1 MERTGATGTEPGTC
15 VKTLTSSFYVTGG
28 TLRPEAPSY
37 VERRADDELYH
48 ALLQGEY
55 CYLLTA
61 RQMGKSSLMVRTT
74 VRLREVGTSVAVLD
88 LTTLGQ
94 NLSPE
99 QWYEGLLGIIGEQ
112 LDLEPELH
120 RFWREHAHLSPL
132 QRWVRALR
140 EVVLPTLVT
149 FTCGSCQRLVIFI
162 DEIDAVRSLPFST
175 DEFFAALRACFNRR
189 SEDAR
194 YERLTFC
201 LLGVASPSD
210 LIQDTRTTPFN
221 IGRRI
226 ELTDFTEAEA
236 MPLAFGLE
244 QRDTPGLGKNHADL
258 LLRRALFWTGG
269 HPYLTQRLC
278 LAIAQDET
286 VRDAAGVDRVCG
298 ALFLS
303 LAARERDDN
312 LLFVRDRLLRSEVD
326 LAALLDL
333 YGLVRRGKRVSG
345 DENNP
350 LVSLLRLSGIVR
362 VADPEGLPARRKCR
376 SFLAVRNR
384 IYERVF
390 DLGWVRLHMPDA
402 EVRRQKAAFRRGLL
416 RTAAVSSAIMAVIGG
431 LAFSE
436 RRTAQREAQNR
447 RMAEHY
453 LYAADMNLAQRA
465 WERRDLARAAELLE
479 GHRPRAGD
487 ADVRG
492 FEWRY
497 LWRLCQGEASATFTG
512 HVGVVTSV
520 AFSPDGRRVASA
532 GGDRTVRLWDVATG
546 HEVATLTGHTEEVD
560 CVAFSP
566 DGRRLASGS
575 LDGTLRIWDVTSRR
589 QVMSLPAHPL
599 IVWSVAFSPDG
610 RKVATASDDRTIRV
624 WDMAQGQDQT
634 ALTLTGHTTRVFA
647 VVFAP
652 DGKTLA
658 SAGDD
663 TIRTWNLVEARPGA
677 ATLSNGRIFATAG
690 FRKRAYRGRD
700 ENSRRRQPGFTS
712 LTFSPD
718 GALLAAGGADGLCRL
733 WDVGT
738 RKVLRDFTGHS
749 TNVHSLAFSPDSKTL
764 VSGAW
769 DTTIMLSDVGTGKL
783 LHTLTGHRAE
793 VHSVAVSP
801 DGRTLASASA
811 DGTVK
816 LWPSSVK
823 ADQDHLPR
831 QNDSVAAVAFS
842 PDSRRLATA
851 GFDRSV
857 YLWQVSDGGSQTPAT
872 FKGHKDAVFSVAF
885 SPDGRTLATG
895 GADSTIRLWDVH
907 TRKELIRPLKR
918 HAHGIY
924 SLAFSPDGRT
934 LASAEGDC
942 NVRLWNV
949 AARPVHQIASLQ
961 AHTAPVA
968 CVAFSPDGRMVA
980 SSSQDQTIRLWDV
993 ARGEAQTPRI
1003 LSSRGGYS
1011 LSIAFSPNG
1020 RQIAAGQS
1028 GGNVSLWDVTRPVPG
1043 AGKEEMPAATLKG
1056 VHGYIYSV
1064 AFSPDGNSLAVG
1076 STDRLVKLYNVNV
1089 TARREVAS
1097 LDVGSHFINSAVF
1110 SPDGRMLAAGAGDG
1124 RVRLW
1129 RAATFN
1135 ETDRRRVQRIW
1146 PVQIPVTRPDD
1157 RPAAGGAK

>member
-1 MERTGATGTEPGTC
+1 ME
-15 VKTLTSSFYVTGG
+15 TLTSSFYVTGG

-74 VRLREVGTSVAVLD
+74 VRLREVGTKVAVLD

-140 EVVLPTLVT
+140 EVVLPTVVR
-149 FTCGSCQRLVIFI
+149 FTCGPCQRLVIFI

-189 SEDAR
+189 SEDPR

-244 QRDTPGLGKNHADL
+244 QRRTPGLGKNHAGL

-278 LAIAQDET
+278 LAVAQDET
-286 VRDAAGVDRVCG
+286 VRDAAGVDRVCE

-362 VADPEGLPARRKCR
+362 VAGQEGLSARRKCGA
-376 SFLAVRNR
+376 FLAVRNR

-390 DLGWVRLHMPDA
+390 DLDWVRLHMPDA

-436 RRTAQREAQNR
+436 RSTAQREAQNR

-479 GHRPRAGD
+479 GHRPRPGD

-497 LWRLCQGEASATFTG
+497 LWRLCQGEARATFTG

-589 QVMSLPAHPL
+589 QVMSIPAHTG

-610 RKVATASDDRTIRV
+610 GKVATASDDRTIRV
-624 WDMAQGQDQT
+624 WDMAKGQDQT
-634 ALTLTGHTTRVFA
+634 ALTLTGHTARVF
-647 VVFAP
+647 VVAFTP

-663 TIRTWNLVEARPGA
+663 TIRTWNLAEAKPGA
-677 ATLSNGRIFATAG
+677 RTLSNGRIFATAN
-690 FRKRAYRGRD
+690 FRKRPFDGAAA
-700 ENSRRRQPGFTS
+700 NSRRRQVAFAS
-712 LTFSPD
+712 LALSPD
-718 GALLAAGGADGLCRL
+718 GSLLAAGGVDGFGRL
-733 WDVGT
+733 WDVST
-738 RKVLRDFTGHS
+738 RKLLRSFRGHS
-749 TNVHSLAFSPDSKTL
+749 TNVHSLAFSPDGKML
-764 VSGAW
+764 VSGGW
-769 DTTIMLSDVGTGKL
+769 DTAITLWDVSTPRDNGRGEL
-783 LHTLTGHRAE
+783 LRTLTGHRAE

-816 LWPSSVK
+816 LWPSSVS

-831 QNDSVAAVAFS
+831 HDDSVAAVAFS
-842 PDSRRLATA
+842 PDSKRLATA

-857 YLWQVSDGGSQTPAT
+857 YLWEVSGGRSQTPAT

-895 GADSTIRLWDVH
+895 GADSTIRLWDVN

-980 SSSQDQTIRLWDV
+980 SSSQDRTIRLWDV
-993 ARGEAQTPRI
+993 ARGEDQTPRI
-1003 LSSRGGYS
+1003 LSPRGGYS

-1020 RQIAAGQS
+1020 RLIAAGQS
-1028 GGNVSLWDVTRPVPG
+1028 DGNVSLWDVTRPVPG
-1043 AGKEEMPAATLKG
+1043 AGKAERPAATLKG

-1110 SPDGRMLAAGAGDG
+1110 SPDGRTLAAGAGDG
-1124 RVRLW
+1124 RVRFW

-1135 ETDRRRVQRIW
+1135 ETDRRRVQRMW
-1146 PVQIPVTRPDD
+1146 PFQAPVTEPDD
-1157 RPAAGGAK
+1157 RGGAK